1 MSYKETMQKLSDR
14 FFAENQGQLAPARE
28 MARWAIANNLW
39 APPPE
44 LAEEK
49 CANDFADAMREQY
62 ITTVDGR
69 RIRTKHAARKE
80 INGKQQTLWGD
91 LFDNPPRDFMETA
104 LQQRRQQIYGDCKQ
118 LRNDTDFYNE
128 EHSKDNPIQLIL
140 DFEEELAE
148 DAALRNLENSRKT
161 AA

>member
-1 MSYKETMQKLSDR
+1 MSYKEKMQKLSDQ
-14 FFAENQGQLAPARE
+14 FFAENGGKLAPARE
-28 MARWAIANNLW
+28 MARWAMRNGYW
-39 APPPE
+39 SPTPE

-62 ITTVDGR
+62 ITAPDGR
-69 RIRTKHAARKE
+69 RIRTKHAARKQ

-104 LQQRRQQIYGDCKQ
+104 LQQRRQQVFGDCKQ

-128 EHSKDNPIQLIL
+128 QHSKQEPIQLIL

-148 DAALRNLENSRKT
+148 EKALREMQLNQKK